1 MIWRGCGGSGDR
13 RGRLGFGARPMVRW
27 LTLALVL
34 TLALLT
40 GCGAG
45 SGQEVSCDR
54 LYAELEAARD
64 AAQTYT
70 IQRVE
75 GLSNREI
82 ENLPEDPEETRQHAE
97 VDRAFE
103 AWQAAGCG

>member
-1 MIWRGCGGSGDR
+1 
-13 RGRLGFGARPMVRW
+13 MVRC
-27 LTLALVL
+27 LALALVL

-45 SGQEVSCDR
+45 SGQEVTDCDQ
-54 LYAELEAARD
+54 LWTELEGARD
-64 AAQTYT
+64 AAQSYT

-75 GLSNREI
+75 GLSDSEI
-82 ENLPEDPEETRQHAE
+82 NNLPDDPEEVRLHAE
-97 VDRAFE
+97 VERAYA